1 MLGGDSMSMARS
13 FLRMAKKYEWRMKY
27 LRENV
32 IKNRAFHITQLS
44 SILSSLDVVLDL
56 TYDELESWT
65 ESMQE
70 VFEVDEFDHWYEKIE
85 LVFLKKYVV
94 IRYNNAFKDIT
105 GLEDA
110 KKSLAD
116 IKSKLE
122 VLDAFVRH

>member
-1 MLGGDSMSMARS
+1 MSMARS
-13 FLRMAKKYEWRMKY
+13 FLRIARKYEWRMKY

-32 IKNRAFHITQLS
+32 IKDRAFHITQLS

-85 LVFLKKYVV
+85 LVFLKKYVA
-94 IRYNNAFKDIT
+94 IRYNNTFKDIT